1 MNTATRRAVQ
11 TNASAYLSD
20 QYPDAPITFNITQ
33 SVWDWNAWDIV
44 HQTSTG
50 HHITVEE
57 AQAIIGQL
65 QEVLAQLG
73 E

>member
-1 MNTATRRAVQ
+1 MTTKTRNAVQ
-11 TNASAYLSD
+11 TTASAYVSD
-20 QYPDAPITFNITQ
+20 QYPHAPITFNVNQT
-33 SVWDWNAWDIV
+33 VWDWNAWDIV

-57 AQAIIGQL
+57 AEAIIAEL

-73 E
+73 K